1 MHPWT
6 VNFSSHYSIQ
16 DLVLITLSISHAISC
31 TDTQVH
37 SISFPESYLKGVVIA
52 VISDI
57 NLPCRETE
65 LLCLASKFPS
75 REGLSGGAD
84 VLLFSR
90 KGSFP
95 AWHIL
100 NQGVSALGSLVI
112 KHFHN
117 PQIYFLSSPG
127 SFLFVCLFDCFLL
140 LEQS

>member
-1 MHPWT
+1 M
-6 VNFSSHYSIQ
+6 
-16 DLVLITLSISHAISC
+16 
-31 TDTQVH
+31 H

-65 LLCLASKFPS
+65 PLCLASKFPS
-75 REGLSGGAD
+75 REGLSGDAD

-100 NQGVSALGSLVI
+100 NQGVSALRSLVI

-127 SFLFVCLFDCFLL
+127 SFLFVCLIDCLFL